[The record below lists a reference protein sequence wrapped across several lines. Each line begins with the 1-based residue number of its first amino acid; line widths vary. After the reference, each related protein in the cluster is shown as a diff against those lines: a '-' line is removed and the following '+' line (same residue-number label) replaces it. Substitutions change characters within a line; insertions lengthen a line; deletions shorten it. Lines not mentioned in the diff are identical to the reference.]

1 MNKFRET
8 FTLTFKVSGKRYC
21 RGGPARRELL
31 DVYLVQAGEIRGPTT
46 AINQTY
52 CVLLADAL
60 LDLAQT
66 VHGLLGTVA
75 ILVVVGHL
83 GQLTFHRRV
92 LNTALLLSQLKSIS
106 ARNLTLNGR
115 HLRRMLL

>member
-52 CVLLADAL
+52 RVLLACDC
-60 LDLAQT
+60 AQLHIT
-66 VHGLLGTVA
+66 LPLSG
-75 ILVVVGHL
+75 II
-83 GQLTFHRRV
+83 
-92 LNTALLLSQLKSIS
+92 TAFIRFGS
-106 ARNLTLNGR
+106 
-115 HLRRMLL
+115 